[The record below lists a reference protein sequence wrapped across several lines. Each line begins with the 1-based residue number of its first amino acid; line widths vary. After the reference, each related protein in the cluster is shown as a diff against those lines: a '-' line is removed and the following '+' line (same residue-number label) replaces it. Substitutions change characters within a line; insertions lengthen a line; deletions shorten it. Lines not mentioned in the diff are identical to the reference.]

1 VSHTITL
8 TDWATA
14 HATLTKLAAWL
25 KPRLLGGHSVT
36 LTVAET
42 KRSLEQNAK
51 LHAMLTDISKQC
63 EWAGQR
69 WSVEDWKRLLTAA
82 WMRAEKQ
89 SAVIVPELDG
99 TGFDVL
105 YRHTSSLSKTE
116 MASLIEY
123 AYAWGSEHAV
133 QWSE

>member
-1 VSHTITL
+1 
-8 TDWATA
+8 
-14 HATLTKLAAWL
+14 
-25 KPRLLGGHSVT
+25 
-36 LTVAET
+36 
-42 KRSLEQNAK
+42 
-51 LHAMLTDISKQC
+51 MLTDISKQC

-89 SAVIVPELDG
+89 SAVIVPALDG